1 LAFVARG
8 ATPAP
13 KPRVNL
19 TRYHGVLAP
28 NYCYGGL
35 VAPAKRDKGIS
46 SISNAEISTPAERHF
61 AMT

>member
-1 LAFVARG
+1 VAFVARR
-8 ATPAP
+8 AVRIPE
-13 KPRVNL
+13 PRANF